1 MRGSVATWRIY
12 VERFPAVVSNP
23 LSSEIFSRALTLF
36 VLLKLWWQ
44 WPIRLLVHDFHQ
56 LWVARGSFTSPLL
69 LPAQW
74 ATAHPNAFTLGA
86 SALLLIHLF
95 SKRNF
100 FTAWLFSWLVFNV
113 FVMNR
118 PTGDGGD
125 LVAFTLSVWAMFL
138 VPPRS
143 SAGIRR
149 LLHTTIYNL
158 ARIGCML
165 QFVFL
170 YAASGVD
177 KLYSRVWTTG
187 VAFESMREVGGIIN
201 PVFPQML
208 STPFWDLLFTW
219 ATIALELL
227 FGVLIWF
234 RSWQPAMIMLALMF
248 HLGIWWMLN
257 LPDFGMVMIVAL
269 LIFIRDDQYLKF
281 FRPWLLST

>member
-1 MRGSVATWRIY
+1 MPESITTWRIHAG
-12 VERFPAVVSNP
+12 RLSTAASNP

-44 WPIRLLVHDFHQ
+44 WPVRLLVHDFHEP
-56 LWVARGSFTSPLL
+56 WVARGSVSKPLL
-69 LPAQW
+69 LPAHW
-74 ATAHPNAFTLGA
+74 ASLYPNAFTIAA
-86 SALLLIHLF
+86 SALLLVHLAAR
-95 SKRNF
+95 RNF
-100 FTAWLFSWLVFNV
+100 LTAWVFSWLAFNV
-113 FVMNR
+113 FVINR

-125 LVAFTLSVWAMFL
+125 LVAFMLSVWAMFL
-138 VPPRS
+138 IPPRS
-143 SAGIRR
+143 SSGIWQ
-149 LLHTTIYNL
+149 LVQTTIYNL
-158 ARIGCML
+158 ARTGCML

-177 KLYSRVWTTG
+177 KLHSRVWITG
-187 VAFESMREVGGIIN
+187 AAFANMREAGGIVN
-201 PVFPQML
+201 PFFPQMF

-219 ATIALELL
+219 TAIALELL

-234 RSWQPAMIMLALMF
+234 RSWQPAMIMLAVMF

-281 FRPWLLST
+281 FKPWLLST